1 MFAIFTR
8 SFTHPLSD
16 KRTNCL
22 TKIKYTIILAETTN
36 LKTPRPG
43 ESRRRGGRKGEGLE
57 SLERQIEVSMEQSA
71 ARESSKGFVTVTVL
85 VLVETFSTIE
95 PRMNHRGRRIPH
107 GSFNM
112 LRGTFRGSDSS
123 RKSSQTRNSTGGKD
137 FYTFLFF
144 LSLSLFSFFFSL
156 EKRDDSPPSPHLPPP
171 FTSSFLFAL
180 FHFPFSLIDNN

>member
-1 MFAIFTR
+1 M
-8 SFTHPLSD
+8 
-16 KRTNCL
+16 
-22 TKIKYTIILAETTN
+22 E
-36 LKTPRPG
+36 
-43 ESRRRGGRKGEGLE
+43 GGDEGKEGEGVE

-123 RKSSQTRNSTGGKD
+123 RKSSQTRNSTWGKD
-137 FYTFLFF
+137 FYTFLLFF
-144 LSLSLFSFFFSL
+144 LSSFPFFFARKTRRFLS
-156 EKRDDSPPSPHLPPP
+156 S
-171 FTSSFLFAL
+171 SSFLFPSL

>member
-1 MFAIFTR
+1 M
-8 SFTHPLSD
+8 
-16 KRTNCL
+16 
-22 TKIKYTIILAETTN
+22 
-36 LKTPRPG
+36 
-43 ESRRRGGRKGEGLE
+43 E

-123 RKSSQTRNSTGGKD
+123 RKSSQTRNSTWGKD
-137 FYTFLFF
+137 FYTFLRFF
-144 LSLSLFSFFFSL
+144 LFSFFFTR
-156 EKRDDSPPSPHLPPP
+156 KTRR
-171 FTSSFLFAL
+171 FLFFL
-180 FHFPFSLIDNN
+180 SFPSTLHFFLSLRSFIFHSR

>member
-1 MFAIFTR
+1 M
-8 SFTHPLSD
+8 
-16 KRTNCL
+16 
-22 TKIKYTIILAETTN
+22 E
-36 LKTPRPG
+36 
-43 ESRRRGGRKGEGLE
+43 GGDEGKEGEGVE

-123 RKSSQTRNSTGGKD
+123 RKSSQTRNSTWGKD
-137 FYTFLFF
+137 FYTFLLFF
-144 LSLSLFSFFFSL
+144 FLSLFSFPFLFFSL
-156 EKRDDSPPSPHLPPP
+156 EKRDDSSPPP
-171 FTSSFLFAL
+171 HFSSLRSFI
-180 FHFPFSLIDNN
+180 FHSR

>member
-1 MFAIFTR
+1 M
-8 SFTHPLSD
+8 
-16 KRTNCL
+16 
-22 TKIKYTIILAETTN
+22 
-36 LKTPRPG
+36 
-43 ESRRRGGRKGEGLE
+43 E

-123 RKSSQTRNSTGGKD
+123 RKSSQTRNSTWGKD
-137 FYTFLFF
+137 FYTFLRFF
-144 LSLSLFSFFFSL
+144 LFSF
-156 EKRDDSPPSPHLPPP
+156 
-171 FTSSFLFAL
+171 L
-180 FHFPFSLIDNN
+180 FHSKNATIPLLPLISLHPSLLPFPSLFHLPFSLIDNN

>member
-1 MFAIFTR
+1 M
-8 SFTHPLSD
+8 
-16 KRTNCL
+16 
-22 TKIKYTIILAETTN
+22 
-36 LKTPRPG
+36 
-43 ESRRRGGRKGEGLE
+43 E

-123 RKSSQTRNSTGGKD
+123 RKSSQTKNSTRGKD
-137 FYTFLFF
+137 FYTFLLFFF
-144 LSLSLFSFFFSL
+144 LSFSL
-156 EKRDDSPPSPHLPPP
+156 EKRDDSSPSPRFPPS
-171 FTSSFLFAL
+171 FSSSFPFAL
-180 FHFPFSLIDNN
+180 SFSILVNR

>member
-1 MFAIFTR
+1 MEGR
-8 SFTHPLSD
+8 D
-16 KRTNCL
+16 
-22 TKIKYTIILAETTN
+22 
-36 LKTPRPG
+36 
-43 ESRRRGGRKGEGLE
+43 GGKGGEGVE

-123 RKSSQTRNSTGGKD
+123 RKSSQTRNSTWGKD
-137 FYTFLFF
+137 FYTFLLFF
-144 LSLSLFSFFFSL
+144 LSLPLFFSFPFFFARKTRRFLS
-156 EKRDDSPPSPHLPPP
+156 S
-171 FTSSFLFAL
+171 SSFLFPSL